1 MVSIA
6 YNKRDAYFSMP
17 ELIAKR
23 MTRRIIHYPCSV
35 RRQSSCV
42 WCCRLDHSRGRQH
55 SRHGRKTTWYCTVC
69 EVALCK
75 VRRYNDLSCF
85 ELFHTSHE
93 LFDPCC
99 VQAQQLNVS
108 VRGHSN
114 RHPLPPRH
122 PAGGDDDP
130 MQIRIRRFV
139 LKIQVLH
146 LLVTCCHLLLVQ
158 ALLLIRI
165 MTPCHIRMT
174 KTTNQ
179 HSRWM
184 PRCLKKA
191 KMTSPVMT
199 TMKEVNVRQFE
210 GDYQLA

>member
-1 MVSIA
+1 MFQCAGTAIG
-6 YNKRDAYFSMP
+6 
-17 ELIAKR
+17 I
-23 MTRRIIHYPCSV
+23 
-35 RRQSSCV
+35 
-42 WCCRLDHSRGRQH
+42 
-55 SRHGRKTTWYCTVC
+55 
-69 EVALCK
+69 LCHL
-75 VRRYNDLSCF
+75 VIL
-85 ELFHTSHE
+85 L
-93 LFDPCC
+93 
-99 VQAQQLNVS
+99 VVMMIQ
-108 VRGHSN
+108 
-114 RHPLPPRH
+114 
-122 PAGGDDDP
+122 

-191 KMTSPVMT
+191 TMNSRVMT